1 MKLLIV
7 PKEFPH
13 SKVIG
18 GPILVYNRIK
28 YLSRNHQV
36 GLASFMREEDRQYLS
51 SIKPYLSDLE
61 LMPYPPP
68 RSRFKKISDFL
79 FSEVPP
85 YMCNTKSPRMRK
97 TIAEM
102 TRRGDYDVVITEYSV
117 MGQYIHRNPE
127 INPQTKR
134 VVSCHECYTIAR
146 KKVRDHYGV
155 FSRRG
160 FEAMMDLRG
169 LESYEFEMYRQADK
183 VLTLT
188 PEEQVSLLKYD
199 PTLDIEVVPHGV
211 DIQYFMPRTE
221 QGRETA
227 VGFLGNYPHDPNRD
241 AVMYFL
247 TEMWGELKR
256 RVLGIKLY
264 VIGRGPTEDV
274 LAAAQEDSDIIVT
287 GQVDDVREYLEKVKV
302 FVAPI
307 RLGKGFRGKILE
319 AMAMGIP
326 VVSTRLGAE
335 GMAVRDGDNIMLAET
350 PGQFIRS
357 TEELL
362 QDEELHRRVGI
373 NGRRLV
379 EENYSWQKGVEILER
394 VLERLVLQEDLEN
407 EAKALSGL
415 KKSEP
420 N

>member
-1 MKLLIV
+1 MKILIA

-28 YLSRNHQV
+28 YLSRNHEV
-36 GLASFMREEDRQYLS
+36 GLASFIREEDRQYLN
-51 SIKPYLSDLE
+51 SIEPYLSDLE

-68 RSRFKKISDFL
+68 RSRFRKIRDFL
-79 FSEVPP
+79 FSKIPP
-85 YMCNTKSPRMRK
+85 YMCNTKSQRMRK
-97 TIAEM
+97 TVAEM
-102 TRRGDYDVVITEYSV
+102 TRRGDYDVVITEYTV
-117 MGQYIHRNPE
+117 MGQYVHRNPE
-127 INPQTKR
+127 INPRTKR

-146 KKVRDHYGV
+146 KKVWDHYGV

-169 LESYEFEMYRQADK
+169 LESYEFEIYRQADK

-188 PEEQVSLLKYD
+188 PEEQASLLKYD
-199 PTLDIEVVPHGV
+199 PTLDIAVVPHGV
-211 DIQYFMPRTE
+211 DTQYFMPRRE
-221 QGRETA
+221 QKQDIA

-264 VIGRGPTEDV
+264 VIGRGPTEDL
-274 LAAAQEDSDIIVT
+274 LAAAQADSDIIVT
-287 GQVDDVREYLEKVKV
+287 GQVDDVREYLKKLKV

-335 GMAVRDGDNIMLAET
+335 GMAAQDGDNIMLAEN
-350 PGQFIRS
+350 PEQFIRS
-357 TEELL
+357 TEKLL
-362 QDEELHRRVGI
+362 QDEELLRRIGM

-379 EENYSWQKGVEILER
+379 EENYSWQKGVEILES
-394 VLERLVLQEDLEN
+394 VLEMLVLRG
-407 EAKALSGL
+407 KAVKVRKRVSGL
-415 KKSEP
+415 HS
-420 N
+420 